1 MRVSQEAPMKMPAI
15 TLVAAALFASAAMAQ
30 TSTPQ
35 GRPGPFIEQ
44 ASDSVMRASKIVGLD
59 VIGLDEHRIG
69 DGRDVI
75 ISREGNVEAVV
86 IGVGGVLGI
95 GEKSVAV
102 PFDTLLW
109 NTGDVSPAAG
119 PSASLQAGTRP
130 ESPDAAGAAER
141 MPGANVA
148 NEVLGTTAEN
158 RSDRVDPATGP
169 TTTGATGQ
177 RAATTLV
184 VAPGNAPRRAV
195 VRMTLDEIKNAPE
208 FRAQTSR

>member
-1 MRVSQEAPMKMPAI
+1 MKTPAI
-15 TLVAAALFASAAMAQ
+15 TFAAVALFGVAAPALAQAPAPAAQ
-30 TSTPQ
+30 SD
-35 GRPGPFIEQ
+35 PFVTQ
-44 ASDSVMRASKIVGLD
+44 ASDSVLRASKIVGVD
-59 VIGLDEHRIG
+59 VIGLDEHRVG
-69 DGRDVI
+69 DIRDLI
-75 ISREGNVEAVV
+75 MSREGRIEAVV
-86 IGVGGVLGI
+86 IGVGGVLGV
-95 GEKSVAV
+95 GQKSVAV
-102 PFDTLLW
+102 PFDAILW

-141 MPGANVA
+141 MPGAKVA

-169 TTTGATGQ
+169 TTTGTAGQ
-177 RAATTLV
+177 RPATTAV

-208 FRAQTSR
+208 FRESGQR

>member
-1 MRVSQEAPMKMPAI
+1 MKTPAI
-15 TLVAAALFASAAMAQ
+15 TLAAAALFIGPALAQ
-30 TSTPQ
+30 APAPAGQ
-35 GRPGPFIEQ
+35 PGPFIAQ
-44 ASDSVMRASKIVGLD
+44 ASDSVMRASKMVGLD

-69 DGRDVI
+69 DVRDVI
-75 ISREGNVEAVV
+75 ISREGHVEAVV

-95 GEKSVAV
+95 GEKTVAV
-102 PFDTLLW
+102 PFDALLW

-119 PSASLQAGTRP
+119 PSASVQAGTRP
-130 ESPDAAGAAER
+130 ESTDAAGAAER
-141 MPGANVA
+141 MPGAHVA

-177 RAATTLV
+177 RSATTLV
-184 VAPGNAPRRAV
+184 VAPGNAPRRAI
-195 VRMTLDEIKNAPE
+195 VRMTLAEIKSAPE